1 MHKRI
6 AQIER
11 RILRIKE
18 ELMKIGQMRPGSLT
32 YQYQKPKERK
42 GGFYQIS
49 YTHHMKSRTEY
60 VRKEFVKDIRRQI
73 TAFKK
78 FRKLVQEWTDSAI
91 EQSRLIMKIEKGAG
105 KHLS

>member
-11 RILRIKE
+11 KIARIKE
-18 ELMKIGQMRPGSLT
+18 TLVGTGEMRPGSLT

-60 VRKEFVKDIRRQI
+60 VRREFVKDMRRQI

-78 FRKLVQEWTDSAI
+78 FKNLVQEWTGLAI
-91 EQSRLIMKIEKGAG
+91 EHSRLKMKIEKEAG